1 MGTSSAVPVAL
12 TWRVVLSRGGPLRLS
27 GGATVTTAG
36 VQQQRQFLALSRGQR
51 WSALDDAADVLIEA
65 LAVVLPA
72 ALS

>member
-12 TWRVVLSRGGPLRLS
+12 ASRAVLSRGGPLRLS
-27 GGATVTTAG
+27 GGGTVTTAG
-36 VQQQRQFLALSRGQR
+36 VQQQGQFLALGRGQR
-51 WSALDDAADVLIEA
+51 WSALDDAVDVLVEA